1 MTDALDLAEITRL
14 RAELAQERAHRGCLG
29 EAVPPTWQAIA
40 DDVARVL
47 SEDCGAWVSC
57 TGCYATD
64 EGYPTASTD
73 PVFGCALGMGCRE
86 CGGLGAV
93 WDPTDWSTLAVED
106 EGELS
111 RDEPPAAAP
120 GSGGAP

>member
-14 RAELAQERAHRGCLG
+14 RAELARERAHRGCSG
-29 EAVPPTWQAIA
+29 EAVPPTWQAVA

-64 EGYPTASTD
+64 EGYPTAGAD

-93 WDPTDWSTLAVED
+93 WDPTDWSALAVED

-111 RDEPPAAAP
+111 RDAAAAP

>member
-14 RAELAQERAHRGCLG
+14 RAELAQERAHRGFLG
-29 EAVPPTWQAIA
+29 EAEPPTWQAIA
-40 DDVARVL
+40 HDVARVL
-47 SEDCGAWVSC
+47 SEDCGVWVSC

-64 EGYPTASTD
+64 EGYPTAGTD

-93 WDPTDWSTLAVED
+93 WDPTDWSAFAVED

-111 RDEPPAAAP
+111 RDAAAAP

>member
-14 RAELAQERAHRGCLG
+14 RAELARERAYRGCLG

-47 SEDCGAWVSC
+47 SENCGAWASC

-64 EGYPTASTD
+64 EGYPTAGPD

-93 WDPTDWSTLAVED
+93 WDPTDWSALAVED
-106 EGELS
+106 EGELG
-111 RDEPPAAAP
+111 RDEPHAVAP
-120 GSGGAP
+120 GSGDAP